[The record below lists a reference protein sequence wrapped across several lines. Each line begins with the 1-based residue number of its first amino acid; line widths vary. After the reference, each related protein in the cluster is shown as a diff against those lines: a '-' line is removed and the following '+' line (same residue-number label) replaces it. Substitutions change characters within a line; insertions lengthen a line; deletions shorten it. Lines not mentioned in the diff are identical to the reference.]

1 MEYQIIIIKQQKYYD
16 ISDIAGGI
24 SWSDNVE
31 SLGMEFCFSA
41 GVSDEIYFSKF
52 IIDVGD
58 MVLFRRECEIFRGII
73 VNKTI
78 SNTTEQ
84 SFKAYDFCWYLNKS
98 KLIKQFNGINAG
110 EAIKQLCSEL
120 HIKVG
125 EIPAMKSNINHIYYD
140 KTVSDIIDDILEQ
153 ETAETAKIYIK
164 EMRGDSFYIFEKG
177 ILFINPIYKPAINI
191 APFPVVNEIGGF
203 HREWSIEDMKNA
215 IKIVSASEK
224 SVRILGEANDEQ
236 NIQKYGL
243 LQEIE
248 TVDEKD
254 FNKAQNIAQN
264 KLKQYNK
271 VGETFSIDVLGDDTV
286 RAGRMITI
294 YNEKIGVTGDF
305 FIKNCSHTVSGGVH
319 TMSMELE
326 AVL

>member
-1 MEYQIIIIKQQKYYD
+1 MEYQMIIIKQQKYYD

-24 SWSDNVE
+24 RWSDNIE

-52 IIDVGD
+52 VIDVGD

-73 VNKTI
+73 VSKTI
-78 SNTTEQ
+78 SSATEQ
-84 SFKAYDFCWYLNKS
+84 SFKAYDFCWYMNKS

-125 EIPAMKSNINHIYYD
+125 EMPAMKSNINHIYYD
-140 KTVSDIIDDILEQ
+140 KTVSDVIDDILQQ

-164 EMRGDSFYIFEKG
+164 EMREDSFYIFEKG
-177 ILFINPIYKPAINI
+177 SLFIKPIYKPAINI
-191 APFPVVNEIGGF
+191 AAFPVVNEIGSF

-224 SVRILGEANDEQ
+224 SVRILGEANDKQ

-271 VGETFSIDVLGDDTV
+271 VGETFSVDVLGDDTV

>member
-1 MEYQIIIIKQQKYYD
+1 MDYQIIIIKQAKSYD

-84 SFKAYDFCWYLNKS
+84 SFKAYDFCWYMNKS
-98 KLIKQFNGINAG
+98 KLIKQFNSINAG

>member
-84 SFKAYDFCWYLNKS
+84 SFKAYDFCWYMNKS

-110 EAIKQLCSEL
+110 EAIKQLCSEMNMKL
-120 HIKVG
+120 GKI
-125 EIPAMKSNINHIYYD
+125 ATMKSNISHIYYD

-215 IKIVSASEK
+215 IKIVSTSEK

>member
-1 MEYQIIIIKQQKYYD
+1 MDYQIIIIKQSKSYD
-16 ISDIAGGI
+16 ISDIVGGI

-31 SLGMEFCFSA
+31 SLGMEFCFSV

-52 IIDVGD
+52 VIDVGD
-58 MVLFRRECEIFRGII
+58 MGIFRKESEIFRGII

-78 SNTTEQ
+78 SDTTEQ
-84 SFKAYDFCWYLNKS
+84 KFKAYDFCWYLNKS

-110 EAIKQLCSEL
+110 EAIKQLCSEMN
-120 HIKVG
+120 IKLG
-125 EIPAMKSNINHIYYD
+125 KIATMKSNISHIYYD

-177 ILFINPIYKPAINI
+177 TLFIKPMYQPAFNI
-191 APFPVVNEIGGF
+191 SAFPVTNAIGSF
-203 HREWSIEDMKNA
+203 DREWSIEDMKNA
-215 IKIVSASEK
+215 VKIVSASEK
-224 SVRILGEANDEQ
+224 SVRILGEAQHEQ

-264 KLKQYNK
+264 KLEQYNK
-271 VGETFSIDVLGDDTV
+271 VGETFHVDLLGDDTT
-286 RAGRMITI
+286 RAGRMII
-294 YNEKIGVTGDF
+294 IDNEKIDVSGDF
-305 FIKNCSHTVSGGVH
+305 FIKNCNHTVSGGVH

-326 AVL
+326 KI